1 MNPSRLL
8 PGLALLFLV
17 GGCAVQDAA
26 SGYGDEDADIF
37 KEDAPPSSD
46 DAGVPAFDIPVDPP
60 DEGVAVPDSGPVS
73 VEPDVGMAP
82 LDTGPVTQADV
93 GFSRD
98 LGIAPLDRGVFPTD
112 RGIPTTLNCASQTS
126 CASCTAQA
134 TCGWCGLTARCMDG
148 SSTGPLGGATCA
160 LGWAWTSSAC
170 VSVDPC
176 SASTSCGAC
185 AGQAG
190 CGWCGASNRCVT
202 ANTARTGPASG
213 VCLSAWSGSV
223 AACTAAPPD
232 PCAIYTDCGSCSA
245 ALSCGWCRSGTGR
258 CMTGTSTGPNP
269 TYGTCTSWA
278 YTRSQCSN
286 PSDPCNSSTGC
297 GRCTDRSGC
306 GWCEDSNT
314 CHSGTSSG
322 PSDRACRSSNW
333 TWDNFFGICSPF

>member
-1 MNPSRLL
+1 M
-8 PGLALLFLV
+8 
-17 GGCAVQDAA
+17 QDPA
-26 SGYGDEDADIF
+26 SGYGDEDADVF
-37 KEDAPPSSD
+37 KEDPPAD
-46 DAGVPAFDIPVDPP
+46 DAGVPTFDIPVDPP
-60 DEGVAVPDSGPVS
+60 DEGVEVVDSGPS
-73 VEPDVGMAP
+73 PVEPDVGMSV
-82 LDTGPVTQADV
+82 LDTGPATQTDS

-98 LGIAPLDRGVFPTD
+98 LGIVPTDRGVIPTD
-112 RGIPTTLNCASQTS
+112 RGIPTTVNCASQTS

-160 LGWAWTSSAC
+160 LGWAWVSTAC

-213 VCLSAWSGSV
+213 VCLSGWSGSV

-232 PCAIYTDCGSCSA
+232 PCSAYTDCGACSA
-245 ALSCGWCRSGTGR
+245 ALACGWCRSTRR
-258 CMTGTSTGPNP
+258 CMTGVSTGPNP
-269 TYGTCTSWA
+269 TYGTCDSWA
-278 YTRSQCSN
+278 YTRSQCGN
-286 PSDPCNSSTGC
+286 PTDPCNSSTGC

-314 CHSGTSSG
+314 CHSGSSSG
-322 PSDRACRSSNW
+322 PTDRACRSSNW